1 MRDESYSIFSGNAII
16 SIPNTCLRTKL
27 MTTFMS
33 SERVP
38 QLNLSSSCV
47 QWGRDLKEG
56 RLWGKWLPHAEAQI
70 HRHNICLYGGL
81 YQTVGYIP
89 HPFTSHINTSSGIF
103 HRSVPREM
111 VQFHAVITKHCSSSS
126 VFNVQ
131 WHQWI
136 QAYDKSH
143 QHCISGIK
151 PKKTVS
157 AGNQNILILGNQ
169 KLRNSTHSQYWQ
181 CFSPKIWD

>member
-1 MRDESYSIFSGNAII
+1 
-16 SIPNTCLRTKL
+16 

-89 HPFTSHINTSSGIF
+89 HPFTSHINTSRAFFTDLFPESWYNF
-103 HRSVPREM
+103 M
-111 VQFHAVITKHCSSSS
+111 Q
-126 VFNVQ
+126 
-131 WHQWI
+131 
-136 QAYDKSH
+136 
-143 QHCISGIK
+143 
-151 PKKTVS
+151 
-157 AGNQNILILGNQ
+157 
-169 KLRNSTHSQYWQ
+169 
-181 CFSPKIWD
+181 